1 MSALDTQVGGNHY
14 RNGSI
19 QPVQY
24 IEANQLGYLEGVV
37 LKRITRHNQPGGK
50 GRQDIEKAIHELQ
63 LLLELR
69 YHTPAGVTKQPT
81 ETWPSK
87 CIVCQAPHGHGGLP
101 CPQLQV
107 TSIGSCESSLMGSEP
122 GSPQN
127 SLGQPLA
134 GTSPGIGQKP

>member
-14 RNGSI
+14 RNGTI
-19 QPVQY
+19 QPVQF
-24 IEANQLGYLEGVV
+24 IEANRLQYLEAVV
-37 LKRITRHNQPGGK
+37 VKRVTRHNQPGGK

-69 YHTPAGVTKQPT
+69 YPPAGAQGPGKVMDKR
-81 ETWPSK
+81 
-87 CIVCQAPHGHGGLP
+87 CLVCAAVDGHGGLP

-107 TSIGSCESSLMGSEP
+107 TSIGSPGLSQKESE
-122 GSPQN
+122 
-127 SLGQPLA
+127 LGYRDTERLQPLA